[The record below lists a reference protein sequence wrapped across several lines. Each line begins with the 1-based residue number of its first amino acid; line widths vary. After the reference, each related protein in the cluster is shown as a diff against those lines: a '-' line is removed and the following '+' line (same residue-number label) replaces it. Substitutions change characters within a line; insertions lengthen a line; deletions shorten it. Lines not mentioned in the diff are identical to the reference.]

1 MLEIDLNAP
10 TIPLDQRVWRL
21 FPGESYQFLESFR
34 EQNLGFLDLPGLEL
48 PDGSLEQAPDFIP
61 RIARSQAIQDAIS
74 KVGIENLPNFPL
86 EDFTKARNSSYR
98 GSIRSAIINFFEH
111 ARQNDIVILPEP
123 VYNRKVWVGRFG
135 NRRAYSGFYERR
147 YGKIHI
153 PARSITWLGGYAENT
168 ISTALSLSL
177 RQTHP
182 FTLIERSL
190 FVEVFSLAYGSFV
203 YDGRH
208 VSTIYN
214 HKDDYLDADS
224 ALLGTVSRLAAAACR
239 AMDLKQD
246 GLGPHDIMN
255 VIFANPPLEYTC
267 SQSMDV
273 HSQGFN
279 RYESG
284 KIVAVVIAATLAAL
298 ITLGNLNSKQTV
310 ASEADQI
317 NIVNSSATPDQ
328 DCTAQVSEAT
338 KRILST
344 LGIDKTWALCQSA
357 KAAQARAGLQ
367 PSARSAG
374 QPPSKKH

>member
-1 MLEIDLNAP
+1 MAHWNKSLTL
-10 TIPLDQRVWRL
+10 
-21 FPGESYQFLESFR
+21 SLES
-34 EQNLGFLDLPGLEL
+34 
-48 PDGSLEQAPDFIP
+48 PD
-61 RIARSQAIQDAIS
+61 RSQAIQDTIS
-74 KVGIENLPNFPL
+74 KVGIENLPDFPL
-86 EDFTKARNSSYR
+86 ADFAKARNTSYR

-111 ARQNDIVILPEP
+111 AKQNDIVILPEP

-135 NRRAYSGFYERR
+135 NRRRYSGYCRR
-147 YGKIHI
+147 WYGNIPI

-190 FVEVFSLAYGSFV
+190 FVEAFSLAYGSFV

-208 VSTIYN
+208 VSTIHNY
-214 HKDDYLDADS
+214 KDDYLDADS
-224 ALLGTVSRLAAAACR
+224 ALLGTVSRLAAAACL

-246 GLGPHDIMN
+246 GLGKREILN
-255 VIFANPPLEYTC
+255 VIFANPPIEYTC
-267 SQSMDV
+267 SQSIDV

-284 KIVAVVIAATLAAL
+284 KIVAIVIAATLAAL
-298 ITLGNLNSKQTV
+298 ISLSQLDSKET
-310 ASEADQI
+310 AENEADKI
-317 NIVNSSATPDQ
+317 TIVNSSATPDP

-357 KAAQARAGLQ
+357 
-367 PSARSAG
+367 
-374 QPPSKKH
+374 